1 MSRNFIDSLVDNSSP
16 LLRNLNR
23 DPIASGAY
31 GSVHKVQVTRNF
43 AVKDI
48 FLRGSSNDLE
58 SELKCAFSEYELM
71 SKNLKNVVRSY
82 EFLYD
87 PKRKMFS
94 YTMDLMD
101 KSLDSH
107 INDLNDLKKPLSFDK
122 AFPLLHNITT
132 GKKYL
137 RQKKRV
143 IKCVK

>member
-1 MSRNFIDSLVDNSSP
+1 MSRNYIESLVDKSSP
-16 LLRNLNR
+16 LLTNLNR
-23 DPIASGAY
+23 DPIGRGAY
-31 GSVHKVQVTRNF
+31 GVVNKVQVTRNF

-48 FLRGSSNDLE
+48 FLRGSSTELE

-107 INDLNDLKKPLSFDK
+107 INDLKNPLSFDK

-132 GKKYL
+132 GKRY
-137 RQKKRV
+137 
-143 IKCVK
+143 

>member
-1 MSRNFIDSLVDNSSP
+1 MNRNRNYIESLVDKSSP
-16 LLRNLNR
+16 LLTNLNR

-82 EFLYD
+82 EFQYD
-87 PKRKMFS
+87 PKKRIFS
-94 YTMDLMD
+94 YTMDLMEN
-101 KSLDSH
+101 SLDCH
-107 INDLNDLKKPLSFDK
+107 IKDLKNPLSFDK

-132 GKKYL
+132 GKKY
-137 RQKKRV
+137 KHPK
-143 IKCVK
+143 

>member
-23 DPIASGAY
+23 DLIGRGAY
-31 GSVHKVQVTRNF
+31 GIVSKAQVMRNY

-48 FLRGSSNDLE
+48 FLSRSSSDLDLE
-58 SELKCAFSEYELM
+58 AELKCAFSEYKVM

-87 PKRKMFS
+87 PKKRMFS
-94 YTMDLMD
+94 YTMDLMEN
-101 KSLDSH
+101 SLECH
-107 INDLNDLKKPLSFDK
+107 LKNLKNPLSFDK

-137 RQKKRV
+137 RQKK
-143 IKCVK
+143 K